1 MKKVTRIL
9 AAVVLV
15 IVAAAVLVANTNGGM
30 ELMNDAMLACSDC
43 ILKFSDALAC
53 SDCIIKPLAADTLLS

>member
-30 ELMNDAMLACSDC
+30 EFMNDM
-43 ILKFSDALAC
+43 IIAC
-53 SDCIIKPLAADTLLS
+53 SDCIIRPFTTEIQLS

>member
-9 AAVVLV
+9 AAVVMV

-30 ELMNDAMLACSDC
+30 ELMNDVLLACSDC
-43 ILKFSDALAC
+43 MIDPPTRPSQ
-53 SDCIIKPLAADTLLS
+53 LS